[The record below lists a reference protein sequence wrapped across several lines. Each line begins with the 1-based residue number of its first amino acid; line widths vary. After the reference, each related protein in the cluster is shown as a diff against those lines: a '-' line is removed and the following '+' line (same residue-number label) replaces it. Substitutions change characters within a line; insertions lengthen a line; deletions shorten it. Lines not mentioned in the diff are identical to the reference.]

1 MPDRCAPTATAA
13 HASRWMRWL
22 LLALAALQL
31 AACATL
37 PPPRPYTTAAEAIA
51 ARGEPN
57 RRWQNDD
64 GTTTLEFA
72 TQPNGETCLMVQ
84 VDAGDMVLRQWDA
97 LAADNL
103 ARVQV
108 GMDMEQIARLL
119 GEHRSEQTFRL
130 SGEVVRDWKVANDGP
145 GTATLFNV
153 HFIDGKV
160 VRTSRTY
167 VDPRNGRYGFF
178 GGGIGYGYGVWGGYP
193 YGCCGAPVF
202 FPFWYW

>member
-1 MPDRCAPTATAA
+1 MPDLSTPSAAAVCARP
-13 HASRWMRWL
+13 WLGWL
-22 LLALAALQL
+22 LLVLAALQL
-31 AACATL
+31 AACASL
-37 PPPRPYTTAAEAIA
+37 PPPRPFTTETEALA
-51 ARGEPN
+51 ARGEPT

-64 GTTTLEFA
+64 GTSTLEYA

-84 VDAGDMVLRQWDA
+84 VDAGGMVLRQWDA
-97 LAADNL
+97 LAPANL

-108 GMDMEQIARLL
+108 GMDLEQIARLL

-145 GTATLFNV
+145 GVATLFNV

-167 VDPRNGRYGFF
+167 VDPRRGGYGFW
-178 GGGIGYGYGVWGGYP
+178 GGGIGYGYGAWGGYP
-193 YGCCGAPVF
+193 HGVYGGHMF